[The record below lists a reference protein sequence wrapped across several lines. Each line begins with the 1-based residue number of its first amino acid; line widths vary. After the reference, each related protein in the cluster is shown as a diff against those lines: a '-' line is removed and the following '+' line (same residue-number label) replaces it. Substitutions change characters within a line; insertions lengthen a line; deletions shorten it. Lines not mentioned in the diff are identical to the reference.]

1 VDHARLFS
9 IQAGEHTAYTTSME
23 KLLKQA
29 FIGNCLKVYNGPL
42 SVSENRGQ
50 AKKEKAGKQ
59 EEPKQGQE

>member
-1 VDHARLFS
+1 MDHARLLS
-9 IQAGEHTAYTTSME
+9 IQAGEHTAYTTSMG

-29 FIGNCLKVYNGPL
+29 LISNCFKFYNGPL